1 MTELEEEIIPRVV
14 QQLRARG
21 TELGVGERVKKEGK
35 VRLQATG
42 KAMAMAP
49 QTLAPSPHSQVSPA
63 VAPLAPRSHG
73 HGRGSAPALLAL
85 CCCSS
90 PPPAPS
96 PLTLLRRRRRRC
108 SQSSPRLALCG
119 NGSRSRVARL
129 RHFHARQ
136 TYHVPR
142 SPSRRP
148 SLAI

>member
-49 QTLAPSPHSQVSPA
+49 QTLAPSLHSQVSPA

-73 HGRGSAPALLAL
+73 HGRGSALFAL

-90 PPPAPS
+90 HPPALIS
-96 PLTLLRRRRRRC
+96 FSYLVRLSFAHCVAMRVGRC
-108 SQSSPRLALCG
+108 Q
-119 NGSRSRVARL
+119 
-129 RHFHARQ
+129 
-136 TYHVPR
+136 YY
-142 SPSRRP
+142 
-148 SLAI
+148 